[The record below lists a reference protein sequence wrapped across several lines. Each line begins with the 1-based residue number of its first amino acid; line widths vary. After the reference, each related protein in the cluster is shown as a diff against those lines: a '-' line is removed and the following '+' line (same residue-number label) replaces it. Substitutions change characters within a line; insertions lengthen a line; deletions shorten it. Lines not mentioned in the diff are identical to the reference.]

1 LTDTTAQQ
9 VVQQVEALLERRRT
23 GQARALLK
31 PALAT
36 NPQHTGLLLQSAW
49 ADYLDDEYDD
59 ALATVRQ
66 VLVSE
71 PKNDW
76 ARLLYF
82 ELLLQ
87 KGDSAEAERVIIEL
101 LRENP
106 EHAHY
111 YGRYAQ
117 LMLRT
122 LNVEKSRQLAL
133 EGLKYDPDSVECLS
147 AQVVCDFI
155 ERPGNSASQALQQLL
170 VRHPQSAQTLLLIVI
185 ALQQRGDRTEA
196 LSIARELLRAQ
207 PDNEELVDLVKQLR
221 LVTHWSML
229 PLWPV
234 LRFGWAG
241 SVGIWLI
248 AVIGLSAMRR
258 SDPAL
263 AGTVGIA
270 VLVYVAYSWIWP
282 PLLRRLMRA

>member
-1 LTDTTAQQ
+1 MQDTTAEQ
-9 VVQQVEALLERRRT
+9 VVQQVEALLERRRIS
-23 GQARALLK
+23 QARALLK

-49 ADYLDDEYDD
+49 ADYLDDQYDD

-66 VLVSE
+66 VLLSE

-122 LNVEKSRQLAL
+122 LNVAKSRQLAL

-155 ERPGNSASQALQQLL
+155 ERPGNSAGQATAAAARPPSAIRTH
-170 VRHPQSAQTLLLIVI
+170 VVADRH
-185 ALQQRGDRTEA
+185 
-196 LSIARELLRAQ
+196 RA
-207 PDNEELVDLVKQLR
+207 
-221 LVTHWSML
+221 
-229 PLWPV
+229 
-234 LRFGWAG
+234 GA
-241 SVGIWLI
+241 
-248 AVIGLSAMRR
+248 ARR
-258 SDPAL
+258 SFGSAEHRARAVARA
-263 AGTVGIA
+263 AGQ
-270 VLVYVAYSWIWP
+270 
-282 PLLRRLMRA
+282 

>member
-1 LTDTTAQQ
+1 MQDKTPEQ

-23 GQARALLK
+23 SQARALLK
-31 PALAT
+31 PALT
-36 NPQHTGLLLQSAW
+36 EHPQHPGLLLHSAW
-49 ADYLDDEYDD
+49 ADYLDDQYVD

-66 VLVSE
+66 VLLSE
-71 PKNDW
+71 PKNEW

-87 KGDSAEAERVIIEL
+87 KEESAEAERVIIEL

-122 LNVEKSRQLAL
+122 LNVTKSRQLAL
-133 EGLKYDPDSVECLS
+133 EGLKYDPDSVECLA

-155 ERPGNSASQALQQLL
+155 ERPGNAASQALQQLL
-170 VRHPQSAQTLLLIVI
+170 VRHPQSAHTLLLIVI
-185 ALQQRGDRTEA
+185 ALEKRGDHSEA
-196 LSIARELLRAQ
+196 LSIARELVRVQ
-207 PDNEELVDLVKQLR
+207 PDNEELVDLVRQLR
-221 LVTHWSML
+221 IVTHWSML
-229 PLWPV
+229 PLWPLV
-234 LRFGWAG
+234 RFGWGG
-241 SVGIWLI
+241 SVAIWLI
-248 AVIGLSAMRR
+248 AAIGLSALRR

-263 AGTVGIA
+263 AGTIGM
-270 VLVYVAYSWIWP
+270 VLLAYVAYSWIWP